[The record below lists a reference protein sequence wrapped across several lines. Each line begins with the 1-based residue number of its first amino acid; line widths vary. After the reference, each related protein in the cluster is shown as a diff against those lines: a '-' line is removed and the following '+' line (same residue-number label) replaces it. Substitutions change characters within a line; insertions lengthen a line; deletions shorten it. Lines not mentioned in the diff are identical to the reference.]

1 MRKLTIILLIL
12 LVAGSFLPA
21 ASAET
26 LNLPSTQADELF
38 YHSTY

>member
-26 LNLPSTQADELF
+26 ESAIHPG
-38 YHSTY
+38 